1 MTLKVEF
8 LREFESLFET
18 ALDQESEILQ
28 VGAFDEMNSD
38 KKNSRYCSFHFNAGS
53 LKKLKHFREST
64 NLLT

>member
-28 VGAFDEMNSD
+28 VGAFDEINSD
-38 KKNSRYCSFHFNAGS
+38 KKNSRYCSFT
-53 LKKLKHFREST
+53 LQVPLR
-64 NLLT
+64 NLHYQQSKN